1 MEIADHS
8 HAREENTNIHITR
21 EGHWFTGD
29 KKIVNFRVVS
39 HFKQSLFRDAKGIYV
54 YQTFRQFAEKGYI
67 TVKGP
72 LLHVFRIDRNEIM
85 LDSLDTLPTASAKIY
100 QNTEDEALYLY
111 YERLDCYASIP
122 AAVAP
127 ALGELLSE
135 DNGVVYF
142 NGKPVAST
150 AITAWSGSAE

>member
-1 MEIADHS
+1 MKVVDHS
-8 HAREENTNIHITR
+8 QAREENTSIRITR

-29 KKIVNFRVVS
+29 KKIVNYRVVS

-67 TVKGP
+67 AVQGP
-72 LLHVFRIDRNEIM
+72 LLSVFRVDQNEIM
-85 LDSLDTLPTASAKIY
+85 LDSLDTLPTATVKIY

-111 YERLDCYASIP
+111 YERLGCYASIP

-127 ALGELLSE
+127 AFGELLSE
-135 DNGVVYF
+135 DKGVVYF
-142 NGKPVAST
+142 NDKPVTSM
-150 AITAWSGSAE
+150 AIIAWS